1 MTEFFYA
8 FLKLGCVQRLLGVL
22 DRGLAWAAVEYRQG
36 VFTTRRRSMIRSNGV
51 GLRLSA
57 SFWQHQDY
65 LAVCKTLEK

>member
-36 VFTTRRRSMIRSNGV
+36 VFTITWRSMIRLNGV
-51 GLRLSA
+51 GVRLSA
-57 SFWQHQDY
+57 LFGSIRITSD
-65 LAVCKTLEK
+65 L